1 MPESI
6 EQWLWFLIAVVF
18 IGFVFVVI
26 LVIFPSPITWLCL
39 GFFTVIAV
47 LHPIVHNM
55 PAIIQRQKSRRAQ
68 ARGRGRPDLQEPI
81 TKQPQQLWQG
91 GKQLQVMPGGTESP
105 VEAPD
110 VRHYV
115 PPGLPPDL
123 FL

>member
-115 PPGLPPDL
+115 P
-123 FL
+123 